1 MFESDA
7 SGGASNPEM
16 RRRIHERRKER
27 RLEKGG
33 DAMRRRVRGDPWE
46 WLFSC

>member
-1 MFESDA
+1 MRL
-7 SGGASNPEM
+7 GAHLTQKCEGVSMKGE
-16 RRRIHERRKER
+16 KER